1 MLQLVET
8 QPLKYPTYRQE
19 GSRLYK
25 QDVQKRLETAHAKAK
40 RRYDLRKR
48 PQQFE
53 EGTSVWKKKLC
64 PYVGPFMIKKR
75 ISPLTYELADDT
87 GQSKGVWHTKDLKP
101 IIGDDTL
108 SEKLD

>member
-64 PYVGPFMIKKR
+64 PVGCVEEFHSEIR
-75 ISPLTYELADDT
+75 
-87 GQSKGVWHTKDLKP
+87 SKVRRAVYDKEKDLT
-101 IIGDDTL
+101 IDLRT
-108 SEKLD
+108 S